1 MWNTP
6 DHIAEQELI
15 EMSRLLRIALF
26 APFAISEQ
34 DQASESPIQCSLV
47 DPVLGRDGVDLL
59 GQDLYLG

>member
-26 APFAISEQ
+26 APFAVSEQ
-34 DQASESPIQCSLV
+34 VNESPIQCSLV
-47 DPVLGRDGVDLL
+47 DSALGRDGVDLL
-59 GQDLYLG
+59 RQDLHLS